1 MGVDGGAVHRLC
13 LLELGD
19 PGDALTATGD
29 ALAAIADGS
38 GDLRPLR
45 LTLRAITAARWRRRL
60 RLLGR
65 GLLVRLGLLGA
76 QPPQLGAV
84 DLLAPLRGRE
94 RTVLALELA
103 TGLGPADI
111 AAVLELTE
119 SEVRSARIRGLRG
132 LGGDDD
138 LRGTA
143 EELRRRA
150 TEIETPAGLDAHAG
164 RAGAARRRRL
174 PLSPRRLLSGDPLP
188 ALGAAVLVA
197 AIAGIA
203 GASAGL
209 LGLRPAHAP
218 VAAGAVP
225 PARALAAAAY
235 DPERAVTVL
244 FGGEATG
251 DRLLADTWVWDGAAW
266 HEQHPEGSPPPRRSA
281 QMAWDPSSRRI
292 LLFGGEGPA
301 TAGGARTVLRDTWA
315 WDGTLWT
322 PLRSVETPPG
332 RLGSGPAPVATDA
345 TTGDVLLVGDPPA
358 PGRRCGLATWRW
370 TASGW
375 TELRPRPSPRSALTG
390 RLAYAPGTG
399 GLVLVTALPASAG
412 CGGSA
417 AAAALWT
424 WDGVSWTEQHSVT
437 ALGAER
443 VVDGQLGSSVAGV
456 LVPGGRTFFWDGSD
470 WHDDGPDGPGP
481 RSGAAVAYD
490 PRHRLSIL
498 FGGCCAVEGGAA
510 GPFDDTWTWDGS
522 AWVRRS

>member
-1 MGVDGGAVHRLC
+1 MDGAAIHRLC
-13 LLELGD
+13 LLELAD
-19 PGDALTATGD
+19 PADALTATGD
-29 ALAAIADGS
+29 ALAASAGVL
-38 GDLRPLR
+38 GELRPLR
-45 LTLRAITAARWRRRL
+45 LTLGAIAARRWRRRL
-60 RLLGR
+60 RLAGR
-65 GLLVRLGLLGA
+65 GLMLHLGLLGA
-76 QPPQLGAV
+76 QPPEVCAV

-103 TGLGPADI
+103 TGLGPVDV
-111 AAVLELTE
+111 AAVLDLTE
-119 SEVRSARIRGLRG
+119 AEVRSARIRGLRG

-150 TEIETPAGLDAHAG
+150 AEIETPAGLDALAE
-164 RAGAARRRRL
+164 RAQPVRRRR
-174 PLSPRRLLSGDPLP
+174 PRLSPRRLLSGDPLP

-197 AIAGIA
+197 AIAGVA

-209 LGLRPAHAP
+209 LGFHPARAP
-218 VAAGAVP
+218 VAPGAVP
-225 PARALAAAAY
+225 AARALAAAAY

-266 HEQHPEGSPPPRRSA
+266 HEQHPADAPPPRRAA

-301 TAGGARTVLRDTWA
+301 TAQGARTVLRDTWA
-315 WDGTLWT
+315 WDGTRWT
-322 PLRSVETPPG
+322 PVPSSGAPPG
-332 RLGSGPAPVATDA
+332 RLGSGPAAVATDA
-345 TTGDVLLVGDPPA
+345 TTGDVLLVGDA
-358 PGRRCGLATWRW
+358 TTPGQRCGLATWRW

-375 TELRPRPSPRSALTG
+375 SELRPRTSPRSALTG

-399 GLVLVTALPASAG
+399 GLVLVTALPASAR
-412 CGGSA
+412 CGGPA
-417 AAAALWT
+417 AAAAVWT
-424 WDGVSWTEQHSVT
+424 WDGASWTEQHSVSE
-437 ALGAER
+437 LGAER
-443 VVDGQLGSSVAGV
+443 IVDGQLGSSVAGV
-456 LVPGGRTFFWDGSD
+456 VVPGGRTFYWDGSD
-470 WHDDGPDGPGP
+470 WHDGGPDGPGP

-490 PRHRLSIL
+490 VRHRLSIL

-522 AWVRRS
+522 AWIRRD